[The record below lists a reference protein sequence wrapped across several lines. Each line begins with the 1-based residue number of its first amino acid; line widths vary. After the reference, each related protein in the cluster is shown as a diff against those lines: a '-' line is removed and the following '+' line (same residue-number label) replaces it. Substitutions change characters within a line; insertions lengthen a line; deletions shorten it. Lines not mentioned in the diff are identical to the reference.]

1 MTSDLIITM
10 KCSELNASLNSFI
23 VSIAEKKSS
32 GSIANS
38 FETGTGI
45 KINPADSQGIW
56 IAQKIMFS

>member
-1 MTSDLIITM
+1 M

-38 FETGTGI
+38 FEKGTGI
-45 KINPADSQGIW
+45 KMNPADSQGIW